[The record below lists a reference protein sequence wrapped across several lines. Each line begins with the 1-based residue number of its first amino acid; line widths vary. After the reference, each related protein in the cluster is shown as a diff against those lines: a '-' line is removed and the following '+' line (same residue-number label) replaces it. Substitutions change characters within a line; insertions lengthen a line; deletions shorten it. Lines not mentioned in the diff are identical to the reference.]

1 MRSGRKFWLTGQAS
15 WQRRPRGWWERRLSP
30 KRRWT
35 PRWRRCWIA
44 RHKLAYLPP
53 VGVVNGKDGLTAER
67 SVEES
72 GEYVLYVKNTG
83 KTSVGFSIS
92 YLVR

>member
-1 MRSGRKFWLTGQAS
+1 MAK
-15 WQRRPRGWWERRLSP
+15 
-30 KRRWT
+30 
-35 PRWRRCWIA
+35 
-44 RHKLAYLPP
+44 HKLAYLPP
-53 VGVVNGKDGLTAER
+53 VGAVNGKDGLTAER

-83 KTSVGFSIS
+83 KTSAGFSIS

>member
-1 MRSGRKFWLTGQAS
+1 MAKY
-15 WQRRPRGWWERRLSP
+15 
-30 KRRWT
+30 
-35 PRWRRCWIA
+35 
-44 RHKLAYLPP
+44 KLAYLPP

-92 YLVR
+92 YLIR